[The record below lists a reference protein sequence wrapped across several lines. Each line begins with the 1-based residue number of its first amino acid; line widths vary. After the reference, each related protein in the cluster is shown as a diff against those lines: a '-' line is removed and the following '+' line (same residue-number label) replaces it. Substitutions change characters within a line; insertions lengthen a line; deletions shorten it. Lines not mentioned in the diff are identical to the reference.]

1 MIILNKM
8 VFIYILKLQQEKYYV
23 GKTTSPSFRLES
35 HFNANGSA
43 WTKKYAPIKLLE
55 LIPDKDPYDE
65 DKYTKIYMDR
75 YGIDNVRGGSF
86 VQVKLD
92 EATINHL
99 SQMSNGTND
108 KCFTCGKS
116 GHFVRDCKK
125 EVQKV
130 IMEETDTTFKNDPW
144 TREEHIQIK
153 KLYNEN
159 MLDII
164 EISKIHNRSP
174 DQILYSL
181 MKYNCIV
188 NSESAR
194 GYAASIKKVEEE
206 YVWCC
211 SYCDREFES
220 ERKGSDHESK
230 CKKSKP
236 DGKCNCPSSYFSPHR
251 KSRCFLKKVFE
262 ESDDDS
268 EEESEDEMQCCYR
281 CGREGHYANTCY
293 ASKHIKGYYLK

>member
-1 MIILNKM
+1 M
-8 VFIYILKLQQEKYYV
+8 VFIYILKLQQNKYYI
-23 GKTTSPSFRLES
+23 GKTTNPSFRLES

-43 WTKKYAPIKLLE
+43 WTKKYAPIKVLE
-55 LIPDKDPYDE
+55 LLPDKDDYDE
-65 DKYTKIYMDR
+65 DKYTKIYMDK
-75 YGIDNVRGGSF
+75 YGVDNVRGGSYAS
-86 VQVKLD
+86 VKLD
-92 EATINHL
+92 DVTISHL
-99 SQMSNGTND
+99 SHMSNGTND

-116 GHFVRDCKK
+116 GHFARDCNKK
-125 EVQKV
+125 VEEV

-159 MLDII
+159 MLDIV

-188 NSESAR
+188 NSQSAR
-194 GYAASIKKVEEE
+194 GYASSIKEVQKVI
-206 YVWCC
+206 WCC
-211 SYCDREFES
+211 PHCDKEFES
-220 ERKGSDHESK
+220 KRSASEHESK
-230 CKKSKP
+230 CNKP

-251 KSRCFLKKVFE
+251 KSRCFLKQMIEESESDSEDDEE
-262 ESDDDS
+262 ESDDD
-268 EEESEDEMQCCYR
+268 DDNQCCYR

>member
-1 MIILNKM
+1 M
-8 VFIYILKLQQEKYYV
+8 VFIYILQLQQGKYYV
-23 GKTTSPSFRLES
+23 GKTTNPSFRIDS

-43 WTKKYAPIKLLE
+43 WTKKYAPIKVLE
-55 LIPDKDPYDE
+55 LIPDCDDYDE

-116 GHFVRDCKK
+116 GHFARDCN
-125 EVQKV
+125 
-130 IMEETDTTFKNDPW
+130 EE
-144 TREEHIQIK
+144 
-153 KLYNEN
+153 
-159 MLDII
+159 
-164 EISKIHNRSP
+164 
-174 DQILYSL
+174 
-181 MKYNCIV
+181 
-188 NSESAR
+188 
-194 GYAASIKKVEEE
+194 VEEE

-220 ERKGSDHESK
+220 ERKASDHESR

-236 DGKCNCPSSYFSPHR
+236 DGKCDCPSSYFSPHR
-251 KSRCFLKKVFE
+251 KSRCFLKQMIE
-262 ESDDDS
+262 ESD
-268 EEESEDEMQCCYR
+268 EEIQCCYR

>member
-1 MIILNKM
+1 M
-8 VFIYILKLQQEKYYV
+8 VFIYILQLQQGKYYV
-23 GKTTSPSFRLES
+23 GKTTNPSFRIDS
-35 HFNANGSA
+35 HFNANGSV
-43 WTKKYAPIKLLE
+43 WTKKYAPIKVLE
-55 LIPDKDPYDE
+55 VIPDCDDYDE
-65 DKYTKIYMDR
+65 DKHTKIYMDR

-116 GHFVRDCKK
+116 GHFARDCQK

-130 IMEETDTTFKNDPW
+130 IMEETDTTFKNDPL

-188 NSESAR
+188 NSQSAR
-194 GYAASIKKVEEE
+194 GYFARDCKEKIKEV
-206 YVWCC
+206 VIWCC
-211 SYCDREFES
+211 PHCEKEFKTKAIAE
-220 ERKGSDHESK
+220 KHEGT
-230 CKKSKP
+230 CKKPEP

-251 KSRCFLKKVFE
+251 KSRCFLKQVFE
-262 ESDDDS
+262 ES
-268 EEESEDEMQCCYR
+268 EEESEDDEDEMQCCYR
-281 CGREGHYANTCY
+281 CGRQGHYANTCY